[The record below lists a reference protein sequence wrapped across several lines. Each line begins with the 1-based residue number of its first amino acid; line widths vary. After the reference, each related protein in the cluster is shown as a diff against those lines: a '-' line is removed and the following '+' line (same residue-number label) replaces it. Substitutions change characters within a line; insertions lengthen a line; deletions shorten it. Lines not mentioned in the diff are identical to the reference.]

1 VQNSTDTN
9 AVRAGRGM
17 FSGDFNLDIALISV
31 KTGMTLKSGLGGQPT
46 KVIENGSLP
55 FENLGKLVYSPSTP
69 CTEKGDQQLAVT
81 LFDKFRQRFII
92 VGTKS
97 S

>member
-1 VQNSTDTN
+1 MQNSTDTN

-55 FENLGKLVYSPSTP
+55 FENLGKLVSYIRLLHRVR
-69 CTEKGDQQLAVT
+69 K
-81 LFDKFRQRFII
+81 R
-92 VGTKS
+92 GTNS
-97 S
+97 WP